1 MQSNQPQHP
10 FDLATSTHTPETS
23 VYSGH
28 TSSAY
33 GNMIGPFGG
42 VIAST
47 LLRAVLEH
55 DEILGEP
62 IFLTT
67 NYVAPIQEAIFS
79 IIALIHRER
88 IVQRNT
94 GIWS

>member
-10 FDLATSTHTPETS
+10 FDLATQLTQQKPGM
-23 VYSGH
+23 YSGQ

-33 GNMIGPFGG
+33 ANMVGPFGG

-55 DEILGEP
+55 DDILGEP
-62 IFLTT
+62 ISLTI
-67 NYVAPIQEAIFS
+67 NYAAPI
-79 IIALIHRER
+79 
-88 IVQRNT
+88 
-94 GIWS
+94 